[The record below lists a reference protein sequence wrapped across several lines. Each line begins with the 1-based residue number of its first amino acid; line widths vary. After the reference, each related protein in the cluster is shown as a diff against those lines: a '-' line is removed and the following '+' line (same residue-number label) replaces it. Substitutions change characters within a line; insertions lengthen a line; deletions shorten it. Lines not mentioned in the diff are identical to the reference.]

1 LDSRAAFGPEPE
13 SKILKYFLLMLKSD
27 SSSVLSV
34 LKPTRAIA
42 AAVFLFALLI
52 GPITPALAQQDF
64 SLQMGAFSPFAM
76 NPGGSAQ
83 SNITLNPLNG
93 FNSSVDL
100 SCTVTSPPGATAPGC
115 VISPASVTPPS
126 TATATVSSV
135 LPAGGTATPGDYT
148 ITITGTSGGLLHQ
161 DSKDVSVLSVT
172 AQFTI
177 TVTAVTAPSS
187 VPAGTGAQ
195 ATISVNPIS
204 GYAGIVTLSCSS
216 ITPVVL
222 VPPVCTFDYPAGTT
236 GLQVNGTPATV
247 NLTINTTGPVPTPS
261 HASVSRRVSW
271 ALWLPLPMVG
281 IFLLGG
287 AVGGR
292 RVRMSLTFLGIV
304 AIAWVFLILPACG
317 NSSNSTTST
326 NPNGNTPSNS
336 YTFTLTGV
344 DQNGNISSN
353 TGINNSAA
361 TVSLTVTAP
370 AQ

>member
-1 LDSRAAFGPEPE
+1 
-13 SKILKYFLLMLKSD
+13 MLKSE
-27 SSSVLSV
+27 SSPALFA
-34 LKPTRAIA
+34 LKSTRGIA

-52 GPITPALAQQDF
+52 GRVTPALAQDF
-64 SLQMGAFSPFAM
+64 SLQMGGFSPFAM

-100 SCTVTSPPGATAPGC
+100 TCTVTSPPGATAPGC
-115 VISPASVTPPS
+115 VISPASVSPPS

-135 LPAGGTATPGDYT
+135 LPTGGTATPGDYT
-148 ITITGTSGGLLHQ
+148 ITITGTSGGLSHQ

-177 TVTAVTAPSS
+177 TVTSVTAPSS

-222 VPPVCTFDYPAGTT
+222 VPPVCTFDYPPSST
-236 GLQVNGTPATV
+236 GLTVNGTPATV
-247 NLTINTTGPVPTPS
+247 NLTINTTGPIPTPS
-261 HASVSRRVSW
+261 HANIIRTASW
-271 ALWLPLPMVG
+271 GLWLPLPVLG
-281 IFLLGG
+281 LLLFGS

-292 RVRMSLTFLGIV
+292 RCRISLTFLGIL
-304 AIAWVFLILPACG
+304 AIASTFLILPACG

-326 NPNGNTPSNS
+326 NPNGNTPSNT

-353 TGINNSAA
+353 TGVNNSAA
-361 TVSLTVTAP
+361 SVSLTVTTP

>member
-1 LDSRAAFGPEPE
+1 
-13 SKILKYFLLMLKSD
+13 MLKSEL
-27 SSSVLSV
+27 SS
-34 LKPTRAIA
+34 A
-42 AAVFLFALLI
+42 LFALKVARRIVVRVFLL
-52 GPITPALAQQDF
+52 PLMITPAMPALAQDF

-93 FNSSVDL
+93 FSGSVDL
-100 SCTVTSPPGATAPGC
+100 TCTVTPPTGATPPGC
-115 VISPASVTPPS
+115 VISPASVTPPG
-126 TATATVSSV
+126 TATATVSSI
-135 LPAGGTATPGDYT
+135 LTTGGTASPGDYT
-148 ITITGTSGGLLHQ
+148 ITITGTSGGLTHQ

-172 AQFTI
+172 SQFTI
-177 TVTAVTAPSS
+177 TVSSIVAPSS
-187 VPAGTGAQ
+187 VPAGSQAQ

-204 GYAGIVTLSCSS
+204 GYVGIVTLSCSS

-222 VPPVCTFDYPAGTT
+222 VPPVCTFDYPSGAI
-236 GLQVNGTPATV
+236 GLPVNGTPTTV
-247 NLTINTTGPVPTPS
+247 NLTINTTGPIPNPS
-261 HASVSRRVSW
+261 RAILNRTSSW
-271 ALWLPLPMVG
+271 VLWLPFPVFG
-281 IFLLGG
+281 LLLFGG
-287 AVGGR
+287 AASR
-292 RVRMSLTFLGIV
+292 KRLRLPIMLIALM
-304 AIAWVFLILPACG
+304 AIAGAFLILPACG